1 MSAHLQEVSNFREVN
16 LREVQKFR
24 EVHFREVHFREVHFR
39 EVNFREV
46 VPKTETPVSLPEL
59 IRHRFAKFLAYFMV
73 YNNITP
79 CNLNYSKMT
88 VHLS

>member
-16 LREVQKFR
+16 LREVQK
-24 EVHFREVHFREVHFR
+24 FREVHFR